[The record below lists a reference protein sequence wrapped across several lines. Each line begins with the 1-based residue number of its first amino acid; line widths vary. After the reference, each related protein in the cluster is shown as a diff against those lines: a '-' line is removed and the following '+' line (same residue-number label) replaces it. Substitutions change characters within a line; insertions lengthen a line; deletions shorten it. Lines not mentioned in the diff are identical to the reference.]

1 MIFEPGRVCTKTAG
15 REAGKHCAV
24 LEVASDNFVVVS
36 GPEVRKRK
44 CNVAHLNPLSD
55 TIDISKDINQ
65 QLIEKYNIKLPEKR
79 KKQKEE
85 KKEKPKKE
93 KHAEKGSKKS
103 EK

>member
-1 MIFEPGRVCTKTAG
+1 MIFEPGRICTKTAG

-24 LEVASDNFVVVS
+24 LEVINDNLVVVS

-55 TIDISKDINQ
+55 IIDISKDINQ

-79 KKQKEE
+79 KERKEE
-85 KKEKPKKE
+85 IKKGKPKKE
-93 KHAEKGSKKS
+93 KEEKNA
-103 EK
+103 